1 MGAPVKNEPGA
12 TAVASRDAFGDT
24 LARLGETHP
33 ELVVLEADLSEST
46 RSKKF
51 AKKYPD
57 RFFQMGIA
65 EANMLGVAA
74 GLSLAGKVPFCCSF
88 ACFVTSRFDQ
98 VRMSVCYS
106 ATNVR
111 VVGSHAGVGIGEDGY
126 SQMGLEDIALMRSI
140 PTMTVI
146 QPADDLETAGAVEA
160 LLTHKGPAFLR
171 TTRQKLDRVNKEGY
185 KFELGKGVTL
195 VDGKDLT
202 IVATGGTV
210 GPAVKAAALLAT
222 DGVSARV
229 INIHTI
235 KPIDVPLLAKAARE
249 TKRILTVEDHQITG
263 GLGGAVCEALAE
275 VEPVRIRRHGI
286 LDVFGESGTPEG
298 LYKHFKL
305 DADGIA
311 GVAPAF
317 VAGPCSGRGAQPAAL
332 RLAIGAE
339 PGGRRAAAGAV
350 VKTAPRAAHR
360 RARGVDEAA
369 VHAASVV
376 ASNRGIARVRPAHP
390 GAARVHVGIDERGV
404 VGEDTRADRRV
415 RSDECHQR
423 SRAGQLCPTAGAV
436 LLAHTGRAGDREIVA
451 CDRPARRGTGAF
463 IGLARRLLL
472 RYGRPAMGI
481 VASRRERRDGDDQ
494 RERRHFEDRAAGSV
508 HDFPFLDRRRTKQLR
523 CRGGQP
529 GLPGSFRGTGRSAVN
544 LVGHRANTI
553 QSLQRHP

>member
-1 MGAPVKNEPGA
+1 MGAPVKNEPGS
-12 TAVASRDAFGDT
+12 TSVASRDAFGDA
-24 LARLGETHP
+24 LVRLGETHP

-51 AKKYPD
+51 AKKFPE

-65 EANMLGVAA
+65 EANMLGAAA
-74 GLSLAGKVPFCCSF
+74 GLSLAGKVPVLLLVRLLRHVALRSGPHVGLLFGDQRARSS
-88 ACFVTSRFDQ
+88 AATRASASARTATRRWAWKTSRSCG
-98 VRMSVCYS
+98 RM
-106 ATNVR
+106 
-111 VVGSHAGVGIGEDGY
+111 
-126 SQMGLEDIALMRSI
+126 

-160 LLTHKGPAFLR
+160 LVTHKGPAFLR

-210 GPAVKAAALLAT
+210 GPAVKAAALLAK

-305 DADGIA
+305 DAEGIA
-311 GVAPAF
+311 GVA
-317 VAGPCSGRGAQPAAL
+317 
-332 RLAIGAE
+332 
-339 PGGRRAAAGAV
+339 
-350 VKTAPRAAHR
+350 
-360 RARGVDEAA
+360 
-369 VHAASVV
+369 
-376 ASNRGIARVRPAHP
+376 
-390 GAARVHVGIDERGV
+390 
-404 VGEDTRADRRV
+404 
-415 RSDECHQR
+415 
-423 SRAGQLCPTAGAV
+423 
-436 LLAHTGRAGDREIVA
+436 
-451 CDRPARRGTGAF
+451 
-463 IGLARRLLL
+463 
-472 RYGRPAMGI
+472 
-481 VASRRERRDGDDQ
+481 RD
-494 RERRHFEDRAAGSV
+494 
-508 HDFPFLDRRRTKQLR
+508 FL
-523 CRGGQP
+523 G
-529 GLPGSFRGTGRSAVN
+529 
-544 LVGHRANTI
+544 
-553 QSLQRHP
+553 